1 MKNKKIKKIVIKIGS
16 SLVADYKSGATKL
29 AWINAFINDLNF
41 LIKKNIKIIIV
52 SSGAIA
58 IGRKKIGFFKK
69 KLSLDEQQA
78 AASVGQIYLIN
89 KYKKAFNK
97 KKIEISQVLLTLDD
111 TIKKEKKINAK
122 KTLSKLFQNKIIPI
136 INENDTVATD
146 EIKFGDNDRLSA
158 RVAEIIKA
166 DLLILLSDVNGLYD
180 KDPKKN
186 KKTKLIKNIKTINKS
201 IIKAASFT
209 NNKFAKGGM
218 TTKIIAAKIAT
229 NAGCGMVI
237 VNGNSKN
244 IIQKI
249 FNDEEGTYFHPKKRK
264 KNN

>member
-1 MKNKKIKKIVIKIGS
+1 MKKKIKKVVIKVGS
-16 SLVADYKSGATKL
+16 SLIANYKTGLPKTN
-29 AWINAFINDLNF
+29 WINSFINDLSF
-41 LIKKNIKIIIV
+41 IIKKKIKVIIV

-58 IGRKKIGFFKK
+58 IGRKRIGFLKK
-69 KLSLDEQQA
+69 KLNLDEQQA

-89 KYKKAFNK
+89 NYKKAFIK
-97 KKIEISQVLLTLDD
+97 KKVEISQVLLTLED

-122 KTLSKLFQNKIIPI
+122 KTLNKLIEKNIIPI

-166 DLLILLSDVNGLYD
+166 DLLILLSDVSGLYN

-186 KKTKLIKNIKTINKS
+186 KKAELIKEVKVINKS
-201 IIKAASFT
+201 IIKASSFT
-209 NNKFAKGGM
+209 NNQFARGGM

-229 NAGCGMVI
+229 NAGCGMII

-244 IIQKI
+244 VIQKI
-249 FNDEEGTYFHPKKRK
+249 FERGEGTYFHPKKRK